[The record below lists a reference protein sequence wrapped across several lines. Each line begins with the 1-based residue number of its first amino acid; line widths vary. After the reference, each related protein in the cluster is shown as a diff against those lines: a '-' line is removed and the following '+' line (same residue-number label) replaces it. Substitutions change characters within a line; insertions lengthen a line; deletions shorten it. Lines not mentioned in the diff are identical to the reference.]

1 MKHTFLVSDN
11 LVASVTNFMEGEL
24 DVAKS
29 HALVV
34 LELSDDF
41 WISDNEHNFIQLVLS
56 YPEAEAV

>member
-41 WISDNEHNFIQLVLS
+41 WISDNEHNFIQLVIS
-56 YPEAEAV
+56 YPEANTV

>member
-1 MKHTFLVSDN
+1 MKQTFIVSNN
-11 LVASVTNFMEGEL
+11 LVASVTNFMEGDL

-41 WISDNEHNFIQLVLS
+41 WISDNEHNFIQLVIS
-56 YPEAEAV
+56 YPEANTV

>member
-24 DVAKS
+24 DAAKS

-41 WISDNEHNFIQLVLS
+41 WISDNEHNFIQLVIS
-56 YPEAEAV
+56 YPEANTV